1 MGAQVV
7 RGTKCGVYNYVTE
20 REREREREREKR
32 MLGLRK
38 IKNCKMYTTL
48 KFEFTTL
55 DFHLKKILEV
65 KFSSIWVN
73 FFNGMELE
81 FTKLEF
87 HVFFFFLI

>member
-1 MGAQVV
+1 
-7 RGTKCGVYNYVTE
+7 
-20 REREREREREKR
+20 
-32 MLGLRK
+32 
-38 IKNCKMYTTL
+38 MYTTL

-55 DFHLKKILEV
+55 NFHLKKILEV

>member
-7 RGTKCGVYNYVTE
+7 RGTKCGVYNCVTE
-20 REREREREREKR
+20 RERERK
-32 MLGLRK
+32 GCWDLRK
-38 IKNCKMYTTL
+38 IKNCKMYTPL

-65 KFSSIWVN
+65 EFSSIWVN

-87 HVFFFFLI
+87 HVFFFFFLI

>member
-7 RGTKCGVYNYVTE
+7 RGTKCGVYNCVTE
-20 REREREREREKR
+20 RERERERERK
-32 MLGLRK
+32 GCWDLRK

-65 KFSSIWVN
+65 EFSSIWVN

-87 HVFFFFLI
+87 HVFFFFF